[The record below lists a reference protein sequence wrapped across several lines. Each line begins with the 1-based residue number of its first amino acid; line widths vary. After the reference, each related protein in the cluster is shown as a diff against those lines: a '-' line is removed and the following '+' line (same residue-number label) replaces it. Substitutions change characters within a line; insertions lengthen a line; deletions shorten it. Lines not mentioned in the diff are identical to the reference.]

1 VGVSFDITDRKVAE
15 AELWRV
21 ANHDAL
27 TGLPN
32 RALFQQRLDQALNEA
47 AKNCGRVSLLLI
59 DLDHFKDV
67 NDALGHDAGDALLKR
82 TAACLQSSVRGCDTV
97 ARFGGDEFAIVFP
110 QLPTVERAYERAQE
124 IIEKLREPFVY
135 EGRTFASKA
144 SIGIAAFPDHG
155 STAKDLLK
163 DADIALYRAKA
174 QGRNCAV
181 VYTTELRIAVEQ
193 RLSLGHDVREAL
205 SRGHIIPFY
214 QPKVCLS
221 TGKIIGFEALARWQ
235 HPSKGILTPASFG
248 AIFNEPEPAMEV
260 GRHLMARVASD
271 MRVWLDAGLNP
282 GRVAVNLSA
291 AEFMQPDLA
300 DYILR
305 LLAEKDIPLKNFE
318 VEVTETV
325 LLGRRSE
332 VAAAILEQLHQQ
344 GVLIALDDFGTG
356 YASLTHLKQFPVD
369 HVKIDRSFIMNLEQD
384 AGDEAIVAA
393 VVGLGRSLNLQVTA
407 EGVETEGQAQRLRT
421 LGCQNAQGYLYAKP
435 MNAADV
441 PAFLSKRMIGT
452 HHPGNIRLVDTPS

>member
-1 VGVSFDITDRKVAE
+1 
-15 AELWRV
+15 
-21 ANHDAL
+21 
-27 TGLPN
+27 
-32 RALFQQRLDQALNEA
+32 
-47 AKNCGRVSLLLI
+47 
-59 DLDHFKDV
+59 
-67 NDALGHDAGDALLKR
+67 
-82 TAACLQSSVRGCDTV
+82 
-97 ARFGGDEFAIVFP
+97 
-110 QLPTVERAYERAQE
+110 
-124 IIEKLREPFVY
+124 
-135 EGRTFASKA
+135 
-144 SIGIAAFPDHG
+144 
-155 STAKDLLK
+155 
-163 DADIALYRAKA
+163 
-174 QGRNCAV
+174 
-181 VYTTELRIAVEQ
+181 
-193 RLSLGHDVREAL
+193 
-205 SRGHIIPFY
+205 
-214 QPKVCLS
+214 
-221 TGKIIGFEALARWQ
+221 
-235 HPSKGILTPASFG
+235 
-248 AIFNEPEPAMEV
+248 
-260 GRHLMARVASD
+260 

-305 LLAEKDIPLKNFE
+305 LLAKKDIPIKNFE

-332 VAAAILEQLHQQ
+332 VAAATLEQLHQQ

-369 HVKIDRSFIMNLEQD
+369 HVKIDRSFVMNLEQD

-407 EGVETEGQAQRLRT
+407 EGVETDGQAQRLRT